1 MIAPARVRT
10 RVTFFSDAEYFG
22 GAEGYLS
29 LLARHLDRER
39 FELDCVLPPVEG
51 AGVLAGRMEA
61 AGVRL
66 HRLPRLGLQWPARV
80 ASAVRLLRE
89 IGGDVLHLNL
99 PSVYDGG
106 VSSVVWAARQAG
118 YGRVVTTEH
127 LPMVA
132 RRYKTFVAKLFFTQ
146 WVDRVIVNT
155 ESNRRFLVRRHG
167 LAPEQ
172 IAVVDNGVEE
182 APSLPPAERE
192 RLRDAWN
199 AGGAVVIGIV
209 GRLTRRKGQ
218 HFRREALAGLARED
232 GLPPWVLV
240 VAGEGEEGATLR
252 AQGTALEA
260 AGRVVWLGHR
270 ADAPSLMQAFDLLV
284 LPSTIETMPFA
295 LIEAMAAGRP
305 VAASAIFGIPEL
317 IVPGRTGLLLP
328 PGDVPALRDALRRLL
343 LDPGMRRTMGEQ
355 GRRRFEERF
364 TAARMTEATA
374 AIYQGAGAV
383 RSEACASSR

>member
-1 MIAPARVRT
+1 MIAPAGART

-22 GAEGYLS
+22 GAEGYLA
-29 LLARHLDRER
+29 LLARHLDPER
-39 FELDCVLPPVEG
+39 FALDCVLPPVEG
-51 AGVLAGRMEA
+51 AEVLAGRMRA

-66 HRLPRLGLQWPARV
+66 HHLPRLGLRWPARLST
-80 ASAVRLLRE
+80 ADRLLRA

-118 YGRVVTTEH
+118 YRRVVTTEH
-127 LPMVA
+127 LPMVE

-167 LAPEQ
+167 LSPEL

-182 APSLPPAERE
+182 APVLPPAERE
-192 RLRDAWN
+192 RLRAGWG

-209 GRLTRRKGQ
+209 GRLTRRKGH
-218 HFRREALAGLARED
+218 HFLLEALAGLERED

-240 VAGEGEEGATLR
+240 VAGEGEEGAGLR
-252 AQGTALEA
+252 AQGRALEE

-270 ADAPSLMQAFDLLV
+270 EDAPSLMQAFDLLV
-284 LPSTIETMPFA
+284 LPSTVETMPFA
-295 LIEAMAAGRP
+295 IIEAMAAGLP

-317 IVPGRTGLLLP
+317 IVPGETGLLLP
-328 PGDVPALRDALRRLL
+328 PGDVPALRAALRRLL
-343 LDPGMRRTMGEQ
+343 LDPGMRRAMGAR